1 MIQRLEFGR
10 ASGDEREDVDDAAE
24 SNLKASE
31 LVLDLEA
38 DIITAGDNL
47 KHNDKNE

>member
-1 MIQRLEFGR
+1 MNSEEPLELIG
-10 ASGDEREDVDDAAE
+10 GEREDVVDVAE

-31 LVLDLEA
+31 LGLDLES
-38 DIITAGDNL
+38 DTITAGDNL

>member
-1 MIQRLEFGR
+1 MNLEEPLELF
-10 ASGDEREDVDDAAE
+10 GDEHEDVVDVAE

-31 LVLDLEA
+31 FVLDLEA
-38 DIITAGDNL
+38 DTITAGDNL